1 MQDNEARL
9 YCLSLCDSW
18 RINGEYAILRFKRG
32 NMASVRERV
41 SFPGILRG
49 GGHETNCTVRAT
61 KVSLPG
67 ESSVFEYVDYS
78 VEKVSKPLPDGLY
91 QLLAQGKTISLR
103 YQNGSWLSA
112 AA

>member
-1 MQDNEARL
+1 
-9 YCLSLCDSW
+9 
-18 RINGEYAILRFKRG
+18 
-32 NMASVRERV
+32 MASRKERV

-49 GGHETNCTVRAT
+49 GGHEATCTVRAT

-67 ESSVFEYVDYS
+67 EASVFEYVDYS
-78 VEKVSKPLPDGLY
+78 VENVTKPLPDGVY

-103 YQNGSWLSA
+103 NRNGSWLSA

>member
-1 MQDNEARL
+1 
-9 YCLSLCDSW
+9 
-18 RINGEYAILRFKRG
+18 
-32 NMASVRERV
+32 MASIRECV

-49 GGHETNCTVRAT
+49 GGHEVNCIVRAT

-67 ESSVFEYVDYS
+67 EPSVFEYVDYFI
-78 VEKVSKPLPDGLY
+78 EKVSKPLPDGLY
-91 QLLAQGKTISLR
+91 QLLAQAKTISLR

>member
-1 MQDNEARL
+1 VGAPKK
-9 YCLSLCDSW
+9 
-18 RINGEYAILRFKRG
+18 RIATRGEKMA
-32 NMASVRERV
+32 NMPSTQERV
-41 SFPGILRG
+41 SFPGILGGG
-49 GGHETNCTVRAT
+49 GGHEATFTVRAT

-67 ESSVFEYVDYS
+67 EPSVFEHVDYS